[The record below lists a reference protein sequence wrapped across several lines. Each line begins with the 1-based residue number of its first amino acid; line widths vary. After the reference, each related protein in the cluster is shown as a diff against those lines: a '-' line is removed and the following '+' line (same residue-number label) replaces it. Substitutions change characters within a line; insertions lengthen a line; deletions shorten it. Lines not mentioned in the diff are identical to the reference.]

1 MYDLVGT
8 MLLTAFAGLHLA
20 PAAAIPLYFKRE
32 RELRGHWQAIAL
44 PAHPVE
50 SSAYRSGGAVVTAH
64 LERAPAVV
72 RWAAASCFVFGAMFL
87 PGAAWAVVGLF
98 AGGVG
103 VTSIPGLVIAALLW
117 SAGTAVLRGDRAA
130 YFEGLRAAKAS
141 AALNVLI
148 LGLATAAAVLSK
160 DEGFVK
166 LALFTGA
173 YAVASLAQAALL
185 AKAALRIGELRA
197 EPSPDEVAER
207 PLPPHLAQLLERKR
221 ARAT

>member
-1 MYDLVGT
+1 MYDLIGT
-8 MLLTAFAGLHLA
+8 MLLAAFAGVHLA
-20 PAAAIPLYFKRE
+20 PVAAIPLYFRRE
-32 RELRGHWQAIAL
+32 RELRGHWQTVAL
-44 PAHPVE
+44 PARAVE
-50 SSAYRSGGAVVTAH
+50 GSAYRSGGAVVTAH

-98 AGGVG
+98 AGGLG
-103 VTSIPGLVIAALLW
+103 VTAVPGLVIAALLW
-117 SAGTAVLRGDRAA
+117 SAGTAVLRGERAA

-141 AALNVLI
+141 GALNVLI
-148 LGLATAAAVLSK
+148 LGLAIAAAVLSH

-185 AKAALRIGELRA
+185 AKAALRIGALHA
-197 EPSPDEVAER
+197 EPSSSEVAEA